1 MAIPNDTSANTFS
14 NTSKSFATTIG
25 NTVGNL
31 LGTIINNNFNPVLK
45 TPVLKTQFA
54 PTQQEYIENN
64 QKWINDWKKKQQQ
77 IQQQIQFD
85 SVVGDDTP
93 EDVENVFEQ
102 KYTNNSSLFDDNLIQ
117 ENVDWDA
124 VAKANGFANMEAVK
138 QWQKNNGLVA
148 DGKFGDKTRTMQ
160 DWHKTMGN
168 KGYRI
173 SKTKDGTYSYIDGS
187 GNRYYNNGRM
197 ISKDG
202 TMSDYDFNKLQKI
215 SLLVRKN
222 GGNIL
227 KHYQGGT
234 INKYQSGGFVPT
246 SGYGFEQAIKDSQNN
261 HNTNPDRDYF
271 LYEGEKWTGPN
282 GYTDVKQRGLLKGTW
297 NFLGRYWDF
306 LINGGHP
313 GLYYRNFTDTNIKKS
328 KIKPETDKPKKFQ
341 QGGNMANKEQEI
353 QQAFMAF
360 LIEDAAAQGLQIKTE
375 EDLKAYA
382 QQLGEEGLQAKYQ
395 EFMQK
400 MQGGVK
406 AKLGAKL
413 NYMRKI
419 KGLCPDG
426 EEAYYFKEG
435 GQVKRGCKCM
445 EKGGV
450 QPNSLDENPNK
461 NAIEKFKERKK
472 KNLQKPSKKSK
483 YEQMHEEF
491 KKRQPSQDSPL
502 LGPGKEAT
510 EYAKKVLSNKC
521 GNKVKKASGGET
533 LGLKGKINKY
543 NDPDPKNPQKV
554 LYDNYGN
561 SVINEKGYFIKR
573 KDLPNNKFKDDTI
586 KSNDPRY
593 NKIKLEFN
601 NQK

>member
-1 MAIPNDTSANTFS
+1 MASSDTSI
-14 NTSKSFATTIG
+14 NTSENLATNIG
-25 NTVGNL
+25 NIIGNL
-31 LGTIINNNFNPVLK
+31 IGSKINSSNFK
-45 TPVLKTQFA
+45 TTLNAPTLKTQFT
-54 PTQQEYIENN
+54 PQQEYIQNN

-77 IQQQIQFD
+77 IQFD
-85 SVVGDDTP
+85 YSLIEPEREAANWNDVKSVQNWLNTHFNSGLDTDNFYGRNTDNVINTVLKDSTLTDEERAGLQALQNSWQNRMVGQRKKSPTLLQKPETSNDQERFKQYMYTP
-93 EDVENVFEQ
+93 G
-102 KYTNNSSLFDDNLIQ
+102 NLQ
-117 ENVDWDA
+117 V
-124 VAKANGFANMEAVK
+124 
-138 QWQKNNGLVA
+138 
-148 DGKFGDKTRTMQ
+148 
-160 DWHKTMGN
+160 
-168 KGYRI
+168 
-173 SKTKDGTYSYIDGS
+173 TYSTPVSQYVG
-187 GNRYYNNGRM
+187 
-197 ISKDG
+197 
-202 TMSDYDFNKLQKI
+202 
-215 SLLVRKN
+215 
-222 GGNIL
+222 
-227 KHYQGGT
+227 
-234 INKYQSGGFVPT
+234 KYQSGGFVPT

-261 HNTNPDRDYF
+261 SSPNRDYF

-521 GNKVKKASGGET
+521 GNKVKKASEGET